1 MEFLGYMVVSLS
13 LLRLHTILF
22 ALRGGAGPDLKRT
35 EIPSAS
41 SRVTGLKNVQ
51 SWHVPPRILPAHV
64 YVCHACTWCPRK
76 QEKGLRSPVIEL

>member
-1 MEFLGYMVVSLS
+1 MYPEMEFLGSMVVSLS

-22 ALRGGAGPDLKRT
+22 ALRGGAGPDLKCT

-51 SWHVPPRILPAHV
+51 SWHVPPRILPAR
-64 YVCHACTWCPRK
+64 VCVPHMYLVPKEAG
-76 QEKGLRSPVIEL
+76 KGS